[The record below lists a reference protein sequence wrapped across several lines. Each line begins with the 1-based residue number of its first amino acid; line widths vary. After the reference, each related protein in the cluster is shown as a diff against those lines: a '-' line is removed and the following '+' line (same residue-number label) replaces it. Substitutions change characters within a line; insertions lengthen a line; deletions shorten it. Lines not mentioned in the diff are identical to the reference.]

1 LVLARLWSE
10 EVAAGAGT
18 LRLETLQRL
27 GGAEQIVR
35 THLDQ
40 ALSALPFDDQEI
52 ASRLFHYLVT
62 PSGTKIAHTAEDL
75 AGYAAAPEAKAAAVL
90 ESLAGES
97 RILRPVGNSSYEIYH
112 DVLAPA
118 ILEWRTRF
126 EARRDEQERARRR
139 RQRRLIF
146 LAACL
151 AATALALVARSFNI
165 QPLERSTFDT
175 RFAIRGA
182 DAAPSNV
189 VAVGID
195 DATFAEVKKSWPFPR
210 SLHAKVIDQL
220 RKAGARVIVYDVQ
233 FTEPTDAADDNAL
246 FTAVGRAAGKIVLAT
261 TEVDA
266 NGHTTVLGGD
276 ANLHKIGA
284 RAGNALLPL
293 DAGGVSRRLPY
304 QTDGLQSLSVVGAEV
319 ALHRRITRAN
329 LGGHNSTWID
339 YVGPPG
345 HVRTLSFW
353 RVLQGRFDPSAV
365 RGRIVVVGASA
376 PSLGDVHATP
386 FASSELMSGA
396 ELQAN
401 AVSTALRDF
410 PLRNAAEVL
419 SIALI
424 AFLGLVVPLV
434 SLRLS
439 TNRTL
444 AVGIA
449 VGVAFVVA
457 VQLAFNGGLVLP
469 VVYPLGLLVVA
480 VVASLGLD
488 AGT

>member
-1 LVLARLWSE
+1 
-10 EVAAGAGT
+10 
-18 LRLETLQRL
+18 
-27 GGAEQIVR
+27 
-35 THLDQ
+35 
-40 ALSALPFDDQEI
+40 
-52 ASRLFHYLVT
+52 
-62 PSGTKIAHTAEDL
+62 
-75 AGYAAAPEAKAAAVL
+75 
-90 ESLAGES
+90 
-97 RILRPVGNSSYEIYH
+97 
-112 DVLAPA
+112 
-118 ILEWRTRF
+118 
-126 EARRDEQERARRR
+126 
-139 RQRRLIF
+139 
-146 LAACL
+146 
-151 AATALALVARSFNI
+151 
-165 QPLERSTFDT
+165 
-175 RFAIRGA
+175 
-182 DAAPSNV
+182 
-189 VAVGID
+189 
-195 DATFAEVKKSWPFPR
+195 
-210 SLHAKVIDQL
+210 
-220 RKAGARVIVYDVQ
+220 
-233 FTEPTDAADDNAL
+233 
-246 FTAVGRAAGKIVLAT
+246 
-261 TEVDA
+261 
-266 NGHTTVLGGD
+266 
-276 ANLHKIGA
+276 
-284 RAGNALLPL
+284 
-293 DAGGVSRRLPY
+293 
-304 QTDGLQSLSVVGAEV
+304 
-319 ALHRRITRAN
+319 
-329 LGGHNSTWID
+329 
-339 YVGPPG
+339 
-345 HVRTLSFW
+345 
-353 RVLQGRFDPSAV
+353 V